1 MSCFFYVK
9 KSIENLFFKID
20 ENEKSNSNGVA
31 LTVKDKSSTILFL
44 W

>member
-20 ENEKSNSNGVA
+20 ENEKSNSNRVA